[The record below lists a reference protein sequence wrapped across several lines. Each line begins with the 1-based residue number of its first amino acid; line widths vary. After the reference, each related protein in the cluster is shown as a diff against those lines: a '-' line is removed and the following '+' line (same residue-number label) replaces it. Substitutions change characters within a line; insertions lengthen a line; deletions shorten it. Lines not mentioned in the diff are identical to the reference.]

1 MTLTELPIVVVENNT
16 AGNNAYKSCRQN
28 LIINY

>member
-16 AGNNAYKSCRQN
+16 AGNKMYKTWLAFSVN
-28 LIINY
+28 L